1 MSILGYINTLK
12 RIREGKTNYRKRK
25 ALLIG
30 RHTFATVRISNE
42 NLQVQI
48 TKPKKDGDQVI
59 VSAHSRELIKYG
71 WKGSRN
77 SLPASYLTGYLIGL
91 KALSK
96 GIESC
101 ILYLGNRS
109 FSSRVA
115 AVVKGMLDA
124 GLSIPIDEDAIPSM
138 DRIEGKHIAEYASL
152 LKVDEEAYK
161 RRFSRLLSLGL
172 KPEDYPAHFNEV
184 KNIITERM
192 KGV

>member
-1 MSILGYINTLK
+1 MGYINTLK

>member
-1 MSILGYINTLK
+1 MGYINTLK

-30 RHTFATVRISNE
+30 RHVFAAVRLSNE

-48 TKPKKDGDQVI
+48 TKPKREGDQVL
-59 VSAHSRELIKYG
+59 VSVHSKELIKYG

-77 SLPASYLTGYLIGL
+77 SLPACYLTGFLVGL

-96 GIESC
+96 GINSC
-101 ILYLGNRS
+101 ILYLSNRS

-115 AVVKGMLDA
+115 AVIKGMLDA
-124 GLSIPIDEDAIPSM
+124 GLDIPIDEDAIPSM
-138 DRIEGKHIAEYASL
+138 DRIEGKHIADYASKL
-152 LKVDEEAYK
+152 DEDEYK
-161 RRFSRLLSLGL
+161 KRFSRILSLGL
-172 KPEDYPAHFNEV
+172 KPEEYPEHLNEV
-184 KNIITERM
+184 KNIIMERM

>member
-1 MSILGYINTLK
+1 MILGYINTLK

-30 RHTFATVRISNE
+30 RHTFAAVRISNE

-91 KALSK
+91 KALSR

-124 GLSIPIDEDAIPSM
+124 GLSIPIDEDVIPEM

-152 LKVDEEAYK
+152 LKEDEEAYK

-172 KPEDYPAHFNEV
+172 KPEDYPAHFKEV